1 MIKILE
7 IARPDILSLQPYQH
21 AAWEPS
27 LERLHANEM
36 PWRASGDPTDAGLNR
51 YPEPQPT
58 ELIEHLAKLYGVE
71 PENVLAGR
79 GSDEGIDLLVRA
91 FCRAERDSILI
102 CPPTFGMYKVSA
114 RIQGAQVLEVPL
126 KKGQGFDFDTER
138 VIAAW
143 REGVKIIFV
152 CSPNNPT
159 GDLVPRAAV
168 EHLCREFA
176 DRALIVV
183 DEAYIEF
190 AGVPS
195 VSELLPKYSNLVVLR
210 TLSKAYALA
219 GTRCGA
225 LLAHSE
231 IVSLL
236 VRVLTP
242 YALPASTIEAVLK
255 LTDAEHQAEAQER
268 IKLILQERARLETEL
283 SRSPLVRHIW
293 PSASNF
299 LLVECS
305 DADRV
310 LRAAAQVGLILRD
323 PRSQPGLANCLR
335 ITVGSP
341 EQNDRLLRGIAQ
353 AAGAAA

>member
-1 MIKILE
+1 MIKILQA
-7 IARPDILSLQPYQH
+7 ARPDILSLQPYQH

-36 PWRASGDPTDAGLNR
+36 PWRASGDPTQAGLNR
-51 YPEPQPT
+51 YPEPQPA
-58 ELIEHLAKLYGVE
+58 ELIAHLAKLYGVA
-71 PENVLAGR
+71 PDNVLAGR

-91 FCRAERDSILI
+91 FCRAERDSVVI

-114 RIQGAQVLEVPL
+114 RIQGANVIEVPL
-126 KKGQGFDFDTER
+126 IKDQGFEFDTDS
-138 VIAAW
+138 VIKSSA
-143 REGVKIIFV
+143 EGVKIIFV

-159 GDLVPRAAV
+159 GDLVPR
-168 EHLCREFA
+168 ETIERLCKEFA
-176 DRALIVV
+176 ERALIVV

-195 VSELLPKYSNLVVLR
+195 VSALLPKYANLVVLR
-210 TLSKAYALA
+210 TLSKAYGLA

-225 LLAHSE
+225 LLAHRE
-231 IVSLL
+231 IVDLL
-236 VRVLTP
+236 ARVLTP
-242 YALPASTIEAVLK
+242 YALPVSTIEAVLR
-255 LTDAEHQAEAQER
+255 LTDEQHQAEAHER
-268 IKLILQERARLETEL
+268 IAVILRERERLTEAL
-283 SRSPLVRHIW
+283 ARSPLVRRVW
-293 PSASNF
+293 PSSSNF

-341 EQNDRLLRGIAQ
+341 EQNERLLRGLAQ
-353 AAGAAA
+353 SAGAAA

>member
-7 IARPDILSLQPYQH
+7 IARPDILALQPYQH

-36 PWRASGDPTDAGLNR
+36 PWRASGDPTEAGLNR
-51 YPEPQPT
+51 YPEPQPA
-58 ELIEHLAKLYGVE
+58 ELIEHLAKLYGVAA
-71 PENVLAGR
+71 ENVLAGR

-102 CPPTFGMYKVSA
+102 CPPTFGKYKVSA
-114 RIQGAQVLEVPL
+114 RIQGAQVREVPL
-126 KKGQGFDFDTER
+126 KKGQGFEFDIES

-159 GDLVPRAAV
+159 GDLVSREV
-168 EHLCREFA
+168 IERLCREFA

-225 LLAHSE
+225 LLAHPE

-268 IKLILQERARLETEL
+268 INLILQERARLEREL
-283 SRSPLVRHIW
+283 SRSPLVRRIW

-305 DADRV
+305 DADRI

-353 AAGAAA
+353 SAGAAA